1 MAQCP
6 ISPQLTSNCSPLH
19 ATMRHAISL
28 PHTGSSELLIVF
40 LFIFNIPPSPREWV
54 WRYAMFR
61 KIGIY
66 RRSGER
72 EKSMK
77 RLSGVLAFYWFSGEQ
92 TQGLS
97 PYNLQRPGTWDTH
110 RYLIRDQ
117 QKVNTNRH
125 VQTGAGCICELTYR
139 CLWGFLC
146 FKNNNPSAVSWQNLK
161 IAYFYCTPHN
171 TAVRKNKHKQHLKQ
185 KTKNK
190 KTPKPIK
197 QPWQSKERKNS
208 IVCYVEATNLMK
220 IKRLYIHL
228 TYFGLKRMR
237 ISENCF
243 NIRFGDQL
251 YW

>member
-40 LFIFNIPPSPREWV
+40 LFIFSIPPSPREWV

-92 TQGLS
+92 TQGFS
-97 PYNLQRPGTWDTH
+97 PYNLQRPGTWNTQILNSWSAKGQH
-110 RYLIRDQ
+110 R
-117 QKVNTNRH
+117 
-125 VQTGAGCICELTYR
+125 QTRTDR
-139 CLWGFLC
+139 SRMHLW
-146 FKNNNPSAVSWQNLK
+146 ANL
-161 IAYFYCTPHN
+161 PMS
-171 TAVRKNKHKQHLKQ
+171 VRL
-185 KTKNK
+185 
-190 KTPKPIK
+190 
-197 QPWQSKERKNS
+197 SM
-208 IVCYVEATNLMK
+208 L
-220 IKRLYIHL
+220 
-228 TYFGLKRMR
+228 
-237 ISENCF
+237 
-243 NIRFGDQL
+243 
-251 YW
+251 

>member
-40 LFIFNIPPSPREWV
+40 LFIFSIPPSPREWV

-61 KIGIY
+61 KIGRY

-77 RLSGVLAFYWFSGEQ
+77 QLSGVLAFYWFSGEQ
-92 TQGLS
+92 TQGVS
-97 PYNLQRPGTWDTH
+97 PYNFQRPGTWNTH

-117 QKVNTNRH
+117 QKVNTDRH
-125 VQTGAGCICELTYR
+125 VQTGAGCICELTYQ
-139 CLWGFLC
+139 CLWG
-146 FKNNNPSAVSWQNLK
+146 FKNNNPSAVFWQNLK

-171 TAVRKNKHKQHLKQ
+171 TEKNKHKQHLKQ
-185 KTKNK
+185 QQQKQKQ
-190 KTPKPIK
+190 IK

-208 IVCYVEATNLMK
+208 IVCYLETTNLMK
-220 IKRLYIHL
+220 IKALYIHL
-228 TYFGLKRMR
+228 PYFGLKRMR

-243 NIRFGDQL
+243 KNCFDIRFGDQL
-251 YW
+251 CW